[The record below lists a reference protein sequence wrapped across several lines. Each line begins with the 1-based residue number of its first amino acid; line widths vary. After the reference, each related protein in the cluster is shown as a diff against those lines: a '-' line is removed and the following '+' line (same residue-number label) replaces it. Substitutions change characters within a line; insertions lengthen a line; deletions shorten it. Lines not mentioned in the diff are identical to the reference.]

1 MPNRLTP
8 LTPMPLRHNMTP
20 IPMPARWV
28 GALICLGLA
37 ACDGHAQKPTSAT
50 APATAPDISPETQA
64 RVQALV
70 KKTLADM
77 RRIEGGGFWL
87 GDFGPL
93 MDDEAKRKN
102 TPPGPDAKPGPN
114 LPFTDRSDNKPAR
127 WVTFDT
133 FYIGAYKVT
142 YGHFDVYV
150 AANGLPAHPPHTEDV
165 AWQRIWRK
173 MRTSDDVPAGVYWSQ
188 AKGYCQW
195 LGKLTGLPV
204 DLPTEGQ
211 WEFAASNRTN
221 SYHHPFP
228 TWSGQLDEGRARPT
242 FAQQEELQKSSWVY
256 PVGLFE
262 PSPAGLYDLLGNGF
276 DWVQDWY
283 APLYAEG
290 SQHNPTGPSTGTHKV
305 LRGSSSSDSPVG
317 HRYVGRNSEAPEGRV
332 SNNFY
337 TKVDEPVVYGAQG
350 FRCAVHRADLT
361 PSPKP

>member
-1 MPNRLTP
+1 
-8 LTPMPLRHNMTP
+8 MPLRLNMKP

-28 GALICLGLA
+28 GALICLGLT
-37 ACDGHAQKPTSAT
+37 ACDGHAQKPL
-50 APATAPDISPETQA
+50 PDTSPEMQA

-142 YGHFDVYV
+142 YGDFDVYV
-150 AANGLPAHPPHTEDV
+150 AANGLPAHPPQGDED
-165 AWQRIWRK
+165 WEHIWRW
-173 MRTSDDVPAGVYWSQ
+173 MRTSDNVPAGVYWSQ

-195 LGKLTGLPV
+195 LGKLTGLPI

-228 TWSGQLDEGRARPT
+228 TQSGQRIEGKTSPS
-242 FAQQEELQKSSWVY
+242 FKHKQELLGRSRVY

-283 APLYAEG
+283 APLYAEE
-290 SQHNPTGPSTGTHKV
+290 SQHNPTGPATGTQKV
-305 LRGSSSSDSPVG
+305 LRGSSSGDSPVG
-317 HRYVGRNSEAPEGRV
+317 HRYVGRNSEAPEGRM

-337 TKVDEPVVYGAQG
+337 TKADEPVVYGAQG

>member
-20 IPMPARWV
+20 IPMPAQWV
-28 GALICLGLA
+28 GALICLGLT
-37 ACDGHAQKPTSAT
+37 ACDGHAQKPPLDT
-50 APATAPDISPETQA
+50 SPEMQA

-114 LPFTDRSDNKPAR
+114 LPFTTDDDNKPAR

-142 YGHFDVYV
+142 YGDFDVYV
-150 AANGLPAHPPHTEDV
+150 AANGLPAHPPQTEDV

-173 MRTSDDVPAGVYWSQ
+173 MRTGDNVPAGVYWSQ
-188 AKGYCQW
+188 AKAYCQW
-195 LGKLTGLPV
+195 LGKLTGLPM

-228 TWSGQLDEGRARPT
+228 TMSGQLDEGKARPT
-242 FAQQEELQKSSWVY
+242 FRRKEELLERSFVY
-256 PVGLFE
+256 PVGLFA
-262 PSPAGLYDLLGNGF
+262 PSPAGLHDLLGNGF
-276 DWVQDWY
+276 DWVEDWY
-283 APLYAEG
+283 APGYATG
-290 SQHNPTGPSTGTHKV
+290 PSHNPTGPKSGAQRV
-305 LRGSSSSDSPVG
+305 LRGEPSNESPSA
-317 HRYVGRNSEAPEGRV
+317 HRHLSRKPEVPEGRMLK
-332 SNNFY
+332 NFY
-337 TKVDEPVVYGAQG
+337 TKVDEPVVYGKEG